1 MNSITVHKLNWRG
14 EAVLQYQA
22 DVAERLAGGIRL
34 EAHWTRPALD
44 LGYTTFEAGDH
55 FIEWFFADRWY
66 NIFEVRAAGSER
78 LKGWYCNI
86 AAPAIID
93 DDAVIFRDLV
103 LDLWVAADGAGHVLD
118 ANEFAAE
125 TAMAATIR
133 AQAEAGLAELLAEVH
148 ARRRPFDA
156 ITSEDSDTRLT
167 ELTPGD

>member
-14 EAVLQYQA
+14 EPILQYQA

-34 EAHWTRPALD
+34 EAPWTRPALD
-44 LGYTTFEAGDH
+44 LGYTRFEAGDH

-66 NIFEVRAAGSER
+66 NIFEVRAAGSEL

-93 DDAVIFRDLV
+93 DEDVMCRDLV
-103 LDLWVAADGAGHVLD
+103 LDVWVAADGTGHVLD
-118 ANEFAAE
+118 ADEFAAE
-125 TAMAATIR
+125 TAMEATMR
-133 AQAEAGLAELLAEVH
+133 ARAEAGLAELLAEVL
-148 ARRRPFDA
+148 ARRPPFDA
-156 ITSEDSDTRLT
+156 ITSEGSDARLT